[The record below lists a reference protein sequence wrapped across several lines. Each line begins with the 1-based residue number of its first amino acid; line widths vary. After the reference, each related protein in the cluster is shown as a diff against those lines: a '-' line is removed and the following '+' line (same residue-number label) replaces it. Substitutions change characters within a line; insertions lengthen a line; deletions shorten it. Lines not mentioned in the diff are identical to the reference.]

1 MGKYEALSK
10 LAKDDEILNALRN
23 DYNRKLI
30 TYKFIDE
37 KFRKKY
43 KMNFQS
49 FEKQNIVKEKNFLW
63 EIESDAME
71 WEHAIEGIKTYKRK
85 LKASKGTVLFFL
97 P

>member
-1 MGKYEALSK
+1 MRKYEALSK

-43 KMNFQS
+43 KMDFQS

-63 EIESDAME
+63 ETESDAME
-71 WEHAIEGIKTYKRK
+71 WEHAIEGIRTYKRK
-85 LKASKGTVLFFL
+85 LKEIEKIS
-97 P
+97 

>member
-43 KMNFQS
+43 KMDFQS

-63 EIESDAME
+63 ETESDAME
-71 WEHAIEGIKTYKRK
+71 WEHAIEGMRTYERK
-85 LKASKGTVLFFL
+85 LKEIEKIS
-97 P
+97 

>member
-43 KMNFQS
+43 KMDFQS
-49 FEKQNIVKEKNFLW
+49 FEKQKYYLQ
-63 EIESDAME
+63 
-71 WEHAIEGIKTYKRK
+71 K
-85 LKASKGTVLFFL
+85 LYLNQ
-97 P
+97 